1 MNRSRVMP
9 LLLAWTEALLAAE
22 APRIEIFTTARY
34 PISGAT
40 PVVQIYILD
49 EPARIQAELSAS
61 LPQGKDAAAE
71 FARAQVQGAWREE
84 AQLLTRAYQG
94 LLKVRQYGVLRLP
107 AIVFDGT
114 AIVYGVTDLE
124 DALSIYRSWRQT
136 SP

>member
-1 MNRSRVMP
+1 MNPGRAML

-40 PVVQIYILD
+40 PAVQIYILD
-49 EPARIQAELSAS
+49 EPARIEAELSAS
-61 LPQGKDAAAE
+61 LPQDKNAAAE
-71 FARAQVQGAWREE
+71 FAQAQVQGAWREP
-84 AQLLTRAYQG
+84 AQHLTLAYQG
-94 LLKVRQYGVLRLP
+94 LLKAKQYGVLRLP

-124 DALSIYRSWRQT
+124 EALSIYRSWRQT